1 MKTEIQTVRQPGVAE
16 LPPRVVVRADV
27 LPAWRVLCAVALLG
41 LPLGWLWSRLAPP
54 EVVRVVVD
62 PASGRVGILPL
73 LGQSEHRFDALATF
87 VLLGIAA
94 GLLIGATLWLLR
106 RRRGPVALLAAVLGS
121 LVAAW
126 FAMYFGLTLAGWR
139 YPLGDAPQPGD
150 VLTRAPVLE
159 SDWVVVVPPFGVAIA
174 YSLMV
179 AWNNT
184 DDLGR
189 SPP

>member
-1 MKTEIQTVRQPGVAE
+1 MRAKVQTVHQPGIADP
-16 LPPRVVVRADV
+16 PPRVVVQADV

-62 PASGRVGILPL
+62 PASGRVGVLPL
-73 LGQSEHRFDALATF
+73 FGQSEHRFDALATF

-94 GLLIGATLWLLR
+94 GLLTGGALWLLR
-106 RRRGPVALLAAVLGS
+106 RRRGPVTLVAAVLGS

-126 FAMYFGLTLAGWR
+126 FAMYFGVTLAGWR
-139 YPLGDAPQPGD
+139 YPLGDAQPGD

-159 SDWVVVVPPFGVAIA
+159 SDWVVVVQPFGVAIA

-189 SPP
+189 AL